1 MSQRTATEPP
11 SVRPDLLI
19 HQEGIIGLVA
29 VVGLGV
35 KDGNPLLGLAANG
48 PYLVSLGVG
57 AAAGLASSGA
67 LWLTRRL
74 PALAELQQFQR
85 RLVRGWTAVDAA
97 AVALLSGLAE
107 EALLR
112 ALLQP
117 VIGLVPAAL
126 LFAVLHLV
134 PDRRLWMWPVI
145 ALVLGLGLGLVFER
159 WGYPAAA
166 AAHVSINL
174 LALLRLRGDE
184 DPDEDDD

>member
-1 MSQRTATEPP
+1 MANQLPA
-11 SVRPDLLI
+11 VRPVLLL
-19 HQEGIIGLVA
+19 HQEGVIGLVA
-29 VVGLGV
+29 VIGLGL
-35 KDGNPLLGLAANG
+35 KDGHPIAGLAPHG
-48 PYLVSLGVG
+48 PLGWSILIGALVGV
-57 AAAGLASSGA
+57 ASSGA

-74 PALAELQQFQR
+74 PPLAELQRFQE
-85 RLVRGWTAVDAA
+85 RLVRGWSAVDAA

-145 ALVLGLGLGLVFER
+145 ALGLGLVLGMVFSR

-166 AAHVSINL
+166 AAHCAINA
-174 LALLRLRGDE
+174 LALMRLRRGE
-184 DPDEDDD
+184 AVVVE